1 MGCHCLFRKAECPL
15 QKMVSMPSP
24 MILLTLPFLF
34 KYTFNLQV
42 VKRAKAV
49 NTSRLR
55 ASELAHVEY
64 KDENFVT
71 VIALVAPSIR
81 KKRQAPETACL
92 SSKKLSNKSLS
103 KFDLRSCGAPV
114 EFWRWCSARKM
125 SELFAAKTVSASCS
139 AK

>member
-1 MGCHCLFRKAECPL
+1 
-15 QKMVSMPSP
+15 MPFTRNGFDAIP
-24 MILLTLPFLF
+24 KMILLTLRFVF

-42 VKRAKAV
+42 VKRAKVV

-71 VIALVAPSIR
+71 VIVLVAPSVR
-81 KKRQAPETACL
+81 KKRQAPGIACL

-125 SELFAAKTVSASCS
+125 SELFGNCSAKTVSTSCS